1 MKREVCYK
9 LSSLLMVN
17 AEKWGAKLEDQG
29 AMPTRYRLAF
39 MCC

>member
-1 MKREVCYK
+1 
-9 LSSLLMVN
+9 MVN